1 MTTAKASIIAG
12 CLSACTFIA
21 ALRFMQH
28 RHAAAHDRCG
38 EELDEQAQTRA
49 AGLGELV
56 REQLP
61 AGIAAELQYIRETLR
76 TFCAQNANVN
86 DQLLRVEASLDT
98 LACMIG
104 AALHQA
110 RKDGSQLRVGTRHL
124 RSVEESPVTI
134 GTTAWLAT
142 LGGTVERGQ
151 LMLSDHND
159 GRTLLH
165 ACSLNDRVHAARLLL
180 EAGAHPDRRGPNG
193 IGPTPLHVCSS
204 CNSVHVAKLLINAG
218 ADIDAPLDLDWLHNV
233 LVAGATPLH
242 TCSCFGSGGVAKLL
256 LDAGADKNATDDLG
270 ATPLMVC
277 RKTGSVDVA
286 KLLAEAGANF

>member
-1 MTTAKASIIAG
+1 MTAPRG
-12 CLSACTFIA
+12 CEEHVCDDDS
-21 ALRFMQH
+21 QGEHH
-28 RHAAAHDRCG
+28 RGLPQRVHAAAHDRCG

-86 DQLLRVEASLDT
+86 DQLLRVEASLYT

-151 LMLSDHND
+151 GAVGEEISPNVAKGL
-159 GRTLLH
+159 
-165 ACSLNDRVHAARLLL
+165 AR
-180 EAGAHPDRRGPNG
+180 AGAALPPRACRARERGRDGWARHQASREISDRMRRCASQGWRP
-193 IGPTPLHVCSS
+193 
-204 CNSVHVAKLLINAG
+204 AQ
-218 ADIDAPLDLDWLHNV
+218 
-233 LVAGATPLH
+233 
-242 TCSCFGSGGVAKLL
+242 
-256 LDAGADKNATDDLG
+256 
-270 ATPLMVC
+270 
-277 RKTGSVDVA
+277 RRR
-286 KLLAEAGANF
+286 